1 MGIQYLNRYLLDNCS
16 KKSIQKI
23 KFSGLSGKTI
33 VVDASIYL
41 YKYVGEDAL
50 IENIYLLVSILLYY
64 KIVPVFV
71 FDGKPPEEKREL
83 IYQRKLKKQ
92 KAEKEYNEVKNSMIE
107 HNATQNKA
115 DVEKMESLKRQFIR
129 INSYHISITKQLLS
143 CFGIQ
148 YYDAEGEAD
157 ELCAKLLANHTV
169 WACLSDDMDMFVYG
183 CSRIIRQVSLLN
195 HTCTLYDMGAILH
208 DLKIDIRTFR
218 EIAVLSGSDYNT
230 IEKIHLYKAFKLY
243 DEYKKLLVGMKSET
257 ECGAFLIDDVVRRT
271 ESSEGF
277 AEPLENRRFS
287 DQASGAKQN
296 YKPFYTWLQEN
307 KHIQE
312 LNVLQRAYD
321 MFVISCDDIDITKYI
336 CVMGEQKKDELHKI
350 LEIDGFLTL

>member
-1 MGIQYLNRYLLDNCS
+1 MKYIQITWINTNTHIHIDIQEKMGIQYLTRYLLDNCS
-16 KKSIQKI
+16 KTSIQKI

-64 KIVPVFV
+64 KIIPVFV

-107 HNATQNKA
+107 HDATQNKA
-115 DVEKMESLKRQFIR
+115 DVEKMESLKRQFSR

-157 ELCAKLLANHTV
+157 ELCAKLLANHRV

-195 HTCTLYDMGAILH
+195 HTCTLYDMGSILH

-230 IEKIHLYKAFKLY
+230 IEKIHLYKSFKLY
-243 DEYKKLLVGMKSET
+243 GEYKKIL
-257 ECGAFLIDDVVRRT
+257 ADV
-271 ESSEGF
+271 
-277 AEPLENRRFS
+277 
-287 DQASGAKQN
+287 
-296 YKPFYTWLQEN
+296 PFYTWLQQN
-307 KHIQE
+307 KYIQE
-312 LNVLQRAYD
+312 LDVLQRAYD
-321 MFVISCDDIDITKYI
+321 MFVVSCDDVDTTKYV

-350 LEIDGFLTL
+350 LELDGFLTL

>member
-1 MGIQYLNRYLLDNCS
+1 
-16 KKSIQKI
+16 
-23 KFSGLSGKTI
+23 
-33 VVDASIYL
+33 
-41 YKYVGEDAL
+41 
-50 IENIYLLVSILLYY
+50 
-64 KIVPVFV
+64 VFV

-107 HNATQNKA
+107 HDATQNKA

-157 ELCAKLLANHTV
+157 ELCAKLLANHRV

-195 HTCTLYDMGAILH
+195 HTCTLYDMGSILR

-243 DEYKKLLVGMKSET
+243 GEYKKISV
-257 ECGAFLIDDVVRRT
+257 D
-271 ESSEGF
+271 ES
-277 AEPLENRRFS
+277 
-287 DQASGAKQN
+287 
-296 YKPFYTWLQEN
+296 FYIWLQQN
-307 KHIQE
+307 KYILE
-312 LNVLQRAYD
+312 LDVLQRAYD
-321 MFVISCDDIDITKYI
+321 MFVVSCDDVDTTKYI
-336 CVMGEQKKDELHKI
+336 CVMGEQKKDELNKI
-350 LEIDGFLTL
+350 LELDGFLTL